1 MRAAVL
7 ALAALACAAGAD
19 AFSTSAIWPTRV
31 HGAAGL
37 LQTSTGVRA
46 GRAGL
51 LRVCAAA
58 ESADSMSRRDS
69 LGKIAAG
76 SAALVLGKKFFDG
89 GSWTGTPDLTGR
101 TIVVTGGNTGLGKET
116 CIRLAKLGA
125 EVIVGSRSPKR
136 GADAAEEIRALSNS
150 EKVSSMVLDLAS
162 LKSIESFAAAFK
174 KEHDKLDVLV
184 NNAGV
189 MAIPTREV
197 TEDRFE
203 KQMGINHFG
212 HFHLTSLL
220 MPQIKAAGKATGDA
234 RVINL
239 SSSAH
244 QIAFSGMNWED
255 LQSEKEYDPWKAYGQ
270 SKLANVLFTRELH
283 KRLSESPETAG
294 VSTASVHP
302 GVVRTELG
310 RNFFIPPA
318 MCDAAGSVDCKG
330 QLPTPVM
337 AVSAVTLPLML
348 YGTKSVP
355 QGAMTQVECAADP
368 ALKGKLGGNF
378 FSDCAETGTSGPGK
392 DIAAAGR
399 LWKVSEELTGRSFAI
414 DI

>member
-1 MRAAVL
+1 MRAVVL
-7 ALAALACAAGAD
+7 ALAALACAVPGAD
-19 AFSTSAIWPTRV
+19 AFTTPAILSTSV
-31 HGAAGL
+31 HGAAGMR
-37 LQTSTGVRA
+37 QTSTGVRA

-51 LRVCAAA
+51 MRVRA
-58 ESADSMSRRDS
+58 EATSADSMSRRES

-76 SAALVLGKKFFDG
+76 SAGLVLGKKIFDG

-125 EVIVGSRSPKR
+125 DVIVGSRSAKR
-136 GADAAEEIRALSNS
+136 GKEAADEIRALTNS

-162 LKSIESFAAAFK
+162 LKSIESFAAAFQK
-174 KEHDKLDVLV
+174 GHDKLDVLV

-197 TEDRFE
+197 TEDGFE

-244 QIAFSGMNWED
+244 QIAFNGMNWDD

-283 KRLSESPETAG
+283 NRLSGSPETAG

-302 GVVRTELG
+302 GILECPT
-310 RNFFIPPA
+310 
-318 MCDAAGSVDCKG
+318 AA
-330 QLPTPVM
+330 
-337 AVSAVTLPLML
+337 
-348 YGTKSVP
+348 
-355 QGAMTQVECAADP
+355 
-368 ALKGKLGGNF
+368 
-378 FSDCAETGTSGPGK
+378 
-392 DIAAAGR
+392 
-399 LWKVSEELTGRSFAI
+399 
-414 DI
+414 